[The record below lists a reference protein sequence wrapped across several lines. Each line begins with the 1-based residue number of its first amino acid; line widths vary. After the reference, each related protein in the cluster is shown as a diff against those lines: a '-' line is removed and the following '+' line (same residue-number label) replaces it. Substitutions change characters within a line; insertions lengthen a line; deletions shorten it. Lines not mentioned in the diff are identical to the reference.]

1 MSEVS
6 GDSRPPSPQSPQS
19 PQAPPQPPPRID
31 YEVREVTKPSR
42 EPKKT
47 PTGKRAY
54 LTPEQIERSKLN
66 LAKAKENKEYYK
78 KVRQELGLGARDPIP
93 EKYKRTTKTHKPL
106 VYEESEKKE
115 IVDPE
120 EVEALKA
127 EVKEKAQEQEKEK
140 ALGITKKDSQKTKR
154 EKELSRAL
162 KEQKLAKIVRTE
174 ISEALFQRQAMKTQ
188 LKMQQQM
195 EREEEKKRGEQ
206 KVEEAEEPPKKQM
219 RMRLSDGRII
229 TI

>member
-1 MSEVS
+1 MSDVS
-6 GDSRPPSPQSPQS
+6 GDSGPPSPQSPSPQS
-19 PQAPPQPPPRID
+19 PPPPAPRID

-66 LAKAKENKEYYK
+66 LAKAKENKDYYK

-93 EKYKRTTKTHKPL
+93 EKYKRPTKTHKPK
-106 VYEESEKKE
+106 VYEEAEKKE

-120 EVEALKA
+120 EVETLKA
-127 EVKEKAQEQEKEK
+127 EVKEKAQEQEKNK
-140 ALGITKKDSQKTKR
+140 ALGITKKDSEKTKR
-154 EKELSRAL
+154 EKELSREL

-174 ISEALFQRQAMKTQ
+174 ISEALFQRQALKTQ
-188 LKMQQQM
+188 LKMEQKM
-195 EREEEKKRGEQ
+195 EKEAEKKQDEVHEDQ
-206 KVEEAEEPPKKQM
+206 PKKQM

>member
-1 MSEVS
+1 MEDVS
-6 GDSRPPSPQSPQS
+6 GDSGPPSPLSPQSP
-19 PQAPPQPPPRID
+19 PPPPPPAPRID

-66 LAKAKENKEYYK
+66 LAKAKENKDYYK

-93 EKYKRTTKTHKPL
+93 EKYKRPTKTHKPK
-106 VYEESEKKE
+106 VYEEAEKKE

-120 EVEALKA
+120 EVETLKA
-127 EVKEKAQEQEKEK
+127 EVKEKAQEQEKNK
-140 ALGITKKDSQKTKR
+140 ALGITKKDSEKTKR
-154 EKELSRAL
+154 EKELSREL

-174 ISEALFQRQAMKTQ
+174 ISEALFQRQALKTQ
-188 LKMQQQM
+188 LKMEQKM
-195 EREEEKKRGEQ
+195 EKEAEKKQDEVHEDQ
-206 KVEEAEEPPKKQM
+206 PKKQM

>member
-1 MSEVS
+1 MSDVS
-6 GDSRPPSPQSPQS
+6 RDSGPPLPLSPQSP
-19 PQAPPQPPPRID
+19 PPPPPPAPRID

-66 LAKAKENKEYYK
+66 LAKDKENKDYYK

-93 EKYKRTTKTHKPL
+93 EKYKRPTKTHKPK
-106 VYEESEKKE
+106 VYEEAEKKE

-120 EVEALKA
+120 EVETLKA
-127 EVKEKAQEQEKEK
+127 EVKEKAQEQEKNK
-140 ALGITKKDSQKTKR
+140 ALGITKKDSEKTKR
-154 EKELSRAL
+154 EKELSREL

-174 ISEALFQRQAMKTQ
+174 ISEALFQRQALKTQ
-188 LKMQQQM
+188 LKMEQKM
-195 EREEEKKRGEQ
+195 EKEAEKKQDEVHEDQ
-206 KVEEAEEPPKKQM
+206 PKKQM

>member
-1 MSEVS
+1 MSDVS
-6 GDSRPPSPQSPQS
+6 GDSGPPSPQSPPS
-19 PQAPPQPPPRID
+19 PQPPPPPAPRID

-47 PTGKRAY
+47 PTGKRAH

-66 LAKAKENKEYYK
+66 LAKAKENKDYYK

-93 EKYKRTTKTHKPL
+93 EKYKRPTKAHKPK
-106 VYEESEKKE
+106 VYEETEKKE

-120 EVEALKA
+120 EVEVLKQ
-127 EVKEKAQEQEKEK
+127 EVKEKAQEQEKNK
-140 ALGITKKDSQKTKR
+140 ALGITKKDSEKTKR
-154 EKELSRAL
+154 EKELSREL

-174 ISEALFQRQAMKTQ
+174 ISEALFQRQALKTQ
-188 LKMQQQM
+188 LKMQNKM
-195 EREEEKKRGEQ
+195 EKEAEQ
-206 KVEEAEEPPKKQM
+206 KKDEEQEVEPPKRQM

-229 TI
+229 TL

>member
-1 MSEVS
+1 MSDVS
-6 GDSRPPSPQSPQS
+6 GDSGPPSPLSPQSP
-19 PQAPPQPPPRID
+19 PPPPPPAPRID

-42 EPKKT
+42 EAKKT

-66 LAKAKENKEYYK
+66 LAKAKENKDYYK

-93 EKYKRTTKTHKPL
+93 EKYKRPTKTHKPK
-106 VYEESEKKE
+106 VYEEIEKKE

-120 EVEALKA
+120 EVETLKA
-127 EVKEKAQEQEKEK
+127 EVKEKAQEQEKNK
-140 ALGITKKDSQKTKR
+140 ALGITKKDSEKTKR
-154 EKELSRAL
+154 EKELSREL

-174 ISEALFQRQAMKTQ
+174 ISEALFQRQALKTQ
-188 LKMQQQM
+188 LKMEQKM
-195 EREEEKKRGEQ
+195 EKEAEKKQDEVREEEQ
-206 KVEEAEEPPKKQM
+206 PKKQM
-219 RMRLSDGRII
+219 RMRLADGRII

>member
-1 MSEVS
+1 MEEVS
-6 GDSRPPSPQSPQS
+6 GDSGPPSPVSPQSPQ
-19 PQAPPQPPPRID
+19 PPPPPAPRID
-31 YEVREVTKPSR
+31 YEVREVSKPSR

-66 LAKAKENKEYYK
+66 LAKAKENKDYYK

-93 EKYKRTTKTHKPL
+93 EKYKRPTKTHQPK
-106 VYEESEKKE
+106 VYKETETKE

-120 EVEALKA
+120 EVETLKA
-127 EVKEKAQEQEKEK
+127 EVKEKAQEQEKNK
-140 ALGITKKDSQKTKR
+140 ALGITKKDTEKTKR
-154 EKELSRAL
+154 EKELSREL

-174 ISEALFQRQAMKTQ
+174 ISEALFQRQALKTQ
-188 LKMQQQM
+188 LKMQQKM
-195 EREEEKKRGEQ
+195 EKEEKKKEEVQEDEQ
-206 KVEEAEEPPKKQM
+206 PPKKQM
-219 RMRLSDGRII
+219 RMRLADGRII